1 MALVKGT
8 NCGFVTEAPT
18 EDPGTDFSGDDVEA
32 RALASKDTSPATAVK
47 ITEIGWYCV
56 NATEAANF
64 EVGIYDHNVGDD
76 EPEAVVG
83 ALDQTNA
90 KGTGAGWKRVTGLDI
105 TIDPSTI
112 YWIAI
117 EVDNTSTTTKISY
130 NSVTGR
136 RARKINQTSLA
147 DPWGASEN
155 LHSSRLLAIY
165 AVWEAAPTPPVAAF
179 SGTPTS
185 GEAPLTVQFTDT
197 STNTPTSWLWD
208 FGDTT
213 GSILENP
220 ENIYASA
227 GDFTV
232 TLTATNDDG
241 SDDEEKTDYI
251 TVTAPPAVVAEVK
264 KTGKRHFRWQEEE
277 EEKPKPKP
285 KPKPKVNIPV
295 LSHKLRGEMDD
306 TLRRLR

>member
-1 MALVKGT
+1 MALVAGT
-8 NCGFVTEAPT
+8 NSGFVTTAPT
-18 EDPGTDFSGDDVEA
+18 SDPEGGYNINTVDEKVVA
-32 RALASKDTSPATAVK
+32 THDTSPATATK
-47 ITEIGWYCV
+47 ITEIGWWCN
-56 NATEAANF
+56 NATEESNF
-64 EVGIYDHNVGDD
+64 EVGVYTNDSGKPNVLLAGSS
-76 EPEAVVG
+76 
-83 ALDQTNA
+83 QTNA
-90 KGTGAGWKRVTGLDI
+90 KGTGAGWKVVTGLNI
-105 TIDPSTI
+105 TISPETD
-112 YWIAI
+112 YHIAFQL
-117 EVDNTSTTTKISY
+117 DNTATESKTDWDWTGNNGEYKDASTLPS
-130 NSVTGR
+130 
-136 RARKINQTSLA
+136 
-147 DPWGASEN
+147 PWGDAG
-155 LHSSRLLAIY
+155 SSLPGIISIY

-277 EEKPKPKP
+277 EEKPKPIP
-285 KPKPKVNIPV
+285 KKVNIPA
-295 LSHKLRGEMDD
+295 LSLNLRKDMDS
-306 TLRRLR
+306 TLRRIL